1 MNHSDKTQASISFT
15 HLEPLDYHFCN
26 NCARLHLDID
36 TGYFC
41 PMHSEVDFRDKLKL
55 VMINN
60 CPDFHTEANEAVTS
74 TFARRN
80 H

>member
-1 MNHSDKTQASISFT
+1 MKYDDKKQASISFT
-15 HLEPLDYHFCN
+15 HLEPLDYHFCT
-26 NCARLHLDID
+26 NCSRLLLDIG

-41 PMHSEVDFRDKLKL
+41 PIHREVDFRDKLKI

-60 CPDFHTEANEAVTS
+60 CPDFITEANDAVTS